1 MQDDDDDI
9 WPGTMQLLNDEDEEK
24 LRNLQLKI
32 LDGISKSLKIV
43 SWNIIKNTL
52 CLKTCSFPECM
63 TKKDIEEFMRLEYNE
78 PDVQAF
84 KVEAFEKERKGKLI

>member
-32 LDGISKSLKIV
+32 LDGISNNAQPSSTVAKTTILA
-43 SWNIIKNTL
+43 NIT
-52 CLKTCSFPECM
+52 
-63 TKKDIEEFMRLEYNE
+63 
-78 PDVQAF
+78 A
-84 KVEAFEKERKGKLI
+84 